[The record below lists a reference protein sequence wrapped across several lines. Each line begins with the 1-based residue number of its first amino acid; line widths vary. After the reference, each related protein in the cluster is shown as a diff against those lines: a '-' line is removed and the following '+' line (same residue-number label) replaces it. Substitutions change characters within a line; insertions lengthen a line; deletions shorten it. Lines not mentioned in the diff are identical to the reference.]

1 MADKYSLWQARDG
14 RKLDR
19 TGDLD
24 IDRRIRRRTI
34 PRQPVAKQPPEER
47 IHNFDEVYLGYD
59 EDTAMLEASR
69 CLQCPSPQA
78 CTLGCPLHNDI
89 PLAMWL
95 VSQGDF
101 IGAANVYRRTSN
113 LPEICGRVCPQEV
126 LCQGSC
132 VQGKADL
139 PVYLGKIEAFVTDY
153 QRRVQGGI
161 PLPYMEPD
169 TGFRVAVVGSGPAG
183 LACAEELRKR
193 GHSITVYEAWPKP
206 GGLLYYGIPAFKL
219 PKHVVRAKIEQL
231 ERMDIQFVTGT
242 YVGKDITVDDLMGE
256 LGFDAVFLGTGT
268 GVCARLDVPGEDLK
282 GIYHST
288 DFLVRGNLPP
298 EDLPEDQRE
307 PIAVGRRVAVI
318 GGGDTAMDCVRTA
331 VRLQVQQFGEP
342 GEGDKRSHEAQL
354 DHVSTTT
361 DEREPLSVVCVY
373 RRTEA
378 QMPGRAE
385 ERVNAREEGVR
396 FEYLMAPVRFIGDEH
411 GHVKGMEVVRM
422 RLGAPDRSGRPR
434 PEPIEGSEFVMD
446 VDTVVLAIGYWPDPI
461 IGETTPGLETRKWG
475 LIVADPETGATSRE
489 GVFAG
494 GDNVTGPDLVVTAMA
509 AGRRAARSIDA
520 YLRERT
526 PRAKPVPAMA
536 VPG

>member
-1 MADKYSLWQARDG
+1 MVAKDNLWQARDY

-34 PRQPVAKQPPEER
+34 PRQPVAKQLPEER
-47 IHNFDEVYLGYD
+47 IRNFNEVYLGYD
-59 EDTAMLEASR
+59 EDTAMVEAAR
-69 CLQCPSPQA
+69 CLQCPSPQP

-101 IGAANVYRRTSN
+101 IGAANVYRQTSN

-132 VQGKADL
+132 VQGKNDL

-153 QRRVQGGI
+153 QRRVEGGI
-161 PLPYMEPD
+161 PLPQVEPD

-219 PKHVVRAKIEQL
+219 PKHVVQAKIEQL
-231 ERMDIQFVTGT
+231 QRMGIRFITGT
-242 YVGKDITVDDLMGE
+242 YIGKDLTIDDLMGD

-268 GVCARLDVPGEDLK
+268 GICARMNVPGEDLK

-298 EDLPEDQRE
+298 DDLPEDQRE
-307 PIAVGRRVAVI
+307 PIVVGRRVAVI

-331 VRLQVQQFGEP
+331 IRLQVQRFGEP
-342 GEGDKRSHEAQL
+342 GE
-354 DHVSTTT
+354 
-361 DEREPLSVVCVY
+361 VVCVY

-396 FEYLMAPVRFIGDEH
+396 FEYLMAPVRFIGDED
-411 GHVKGMEVVRM
+411 GHVKAMEVVRM
-422 RLGAPDRSGRPR
+422 RLGEPDRSGRPR

-446 VDTVVLAIGYWPDPI
+446 VDTVVLAIGYWPDPTL
-461 IGETTPGLETRKWG
+461 GETTPGLETRKWG

-509 AGRRAARSIDA
+509 AGRKAAKSIDA
-520 YLRERT
+520 YLRGKRPES
-526 PRAKPVPAMA
+526 ADFVPAMA
-536 VPG
+536 GVQA